1 MKIVKY
7 RYQTSTQNPVLKSD
21 LDTTINTKKEI
32 DRENMIK
39 IANIGK
45 KYKSNTIG
53 SLIHE
58 QMQSTISTLNDKD

>member
-7 RYQTSTQNPVLKSD
+7 RYQTSTQKPVLTG
-21 LDTTINTKKEI
+21 LNPTINTKKI
-32 DRENMIK
+32 DSENMIK

-45 KYKSNTIG
+45 KYKSDMIR

-58 QMQSTISTLNDKD
+58 QMQSTTSTLNNND

>member
-1 MKIVKY
+1 MKIIKY
-7 RYQTSTQNPVLKSD
+7 RYQTSTQNPVSKSD
-21 LDTTINTKKEI
+21 LDLTVGTQKI

>member
-7 RYQTSTQNPVLKSD
+7 RYQTSTQNPVLKSN
-21 LDTTINTKKEI
+21 LSPTINTKKI

-39 IANIGK
+39 IADIGK
-45 KYKSNTIG
+45 KYKSDTIG

-58 QMQSTISTLNDKD
+58 QMQSTVSTLNNND

>member
-7 RYQTSTQNPVLKSD
+7 KYQTSTQNTVSKSN
-21 LDTTINTKKEI
+21 LDPTVGSKKI
-32 DRENMIK
+32 DHENMIK

-58 QMQSTISTLNDKD
+58 QMQSTVSTLNDKD

>member
-7 RYQTSTQNPVLKSD
+7 RYQTSTQNPVLTG
-21 LDTTINTKKEI
+21 LNPTINTKKI

-45 KYKSNTIG
+45 KYKSDMIR

-58 QMQSTISTLNDKD
+58 QMQSTTSTLNNND